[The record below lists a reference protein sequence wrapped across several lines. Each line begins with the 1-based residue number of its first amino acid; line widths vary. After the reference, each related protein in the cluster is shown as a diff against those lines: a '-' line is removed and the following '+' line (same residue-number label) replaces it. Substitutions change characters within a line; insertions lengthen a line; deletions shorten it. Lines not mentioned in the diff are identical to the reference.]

1 MKLKMHENSLF
12 AILLRSQW
20 WVSALVAIALTG
32 GLRLVIPD
40 IYAFFAGLP
49 FAVIAVVVAWKQLR
63 APSEGKIGETI
74 EVLRAMSWDEFAS
87 ALEASFR
94 RDGYTVNRIS
104 GHADLELVRGS
115 RTTLVA
121 CKRWKAM
128 RTGTD
133 PLRDLAA
140 MRKTRD
146 AYDCLYV
153 ATGEI
158 TAQARTFA
166 RDHNMQILEGAE
178 LAKKIGLRKKPAA

>member
-1 MKLKMHENSLF
+1 MKMHENSLF

-20 WVSALVAIALTG
+20 WVSALVAIALTA

-40 IYAFFAGLP
+40 LYAFFAGLP
-49 FAVIAVVVAWKQLR
+49 FTVIAVVVAWKQLR
-63 APSEGKIGETI
+63 APSEARIAETI
-74 EVLRAMSWDEFAS
+74 EVIRAMTWDEFAS
-87 ALEASFR
+87 ALEDAFR
-94 RDGYTVNRIS
+94 RDGYTVNRIV

-121 CKRWKAM
+121 CKRWKAG
-128 RTGTD
+128 RTGAD

-140 MRKTRD
+140 VRKARD
-146 AYDCLYV
+146 ASDCIYV

-158 TAQARTFA
+158 TDQARIFA
-166 RDHNMQILEGAE
+166 RDTNMQLLEGAE

>member
-1 MKLKMHENSLF
+1 MKMHENSLF

-20 WVSALVAIALTG
+20 WVSALVAIALTA

-40 IYAFFAGLP
+40 LYAFFAGLP

-63 APSEGKIGETI
+63 APSEKQIGETI
-74 EVLRAMSWDEFAS
+74 EVVRAMSWDEFAS
-87 ALEASFR
+87 ALEDAFR

-121 CKRWKAM
+121 CKRWKAG
-128 RTGTD
+128 RTGAE
-133 PLRDLAA
+133 PLRDLQA
-140 MRKTRD
+140 MRKARD
-146 AYDCLYV
+146 AYDCIYV

-166 RDHNMQILEGAE
+166 RDTNTQLLEGAE